1 MPVVDTS
8 PEMMSSR
15 LCVVGCTNGLRA
27 VIPVTPASLM
37 FDASSCAGCQN
48 VQMFRILIALLPSAT
63 ASNVIE
69 DAVTVHQPRTVKPC

>member
-1 MPVVDTS
+1 
-8 PEMMSSR
+8 
-15 LCVVGCTNGLRA
+15 
-27 VIPVTPASLM
+27 LM

-69 DAVTVHQPRTVKPC
+69 DAVTVHQPGTVKPC